1 MITNGISLTLSS
13 KSTTNPLKMVRK
25 TDRFGVQGRKKTKEL
40 FPFYFRLFLIFQ
52 TANWNYQDSIGSP
65 VCNLSSGEHHKK

>member
-1 MITNGISLTLSS
+1 MITNGISLTLGS

-40 FPFYFRLFLIFQ
+40 FPFYFRLIF
-52 TANWNYQDSIGSP
+52 
-65 VCNLSSGEHHKK
+65 NLSNSQLELP